1 MSQLRQFFRNYYHR
15 HLLLEQL
22 RMELLKLNG
31 INALVKRQLKGFRQH
46 ARKTRHQHF
55 PSQTQSRHLKMIA
68 DW

>member
-1 MSQLRQFFRNYYHR
+1 MVFIVTVRHDSNYLLR
-15 HLLLEQL
+15 EQL

-46 ARKTRHQHF
+46 TRKTRHQHL